1 METILKEYATPTELF
16 SSLSHSNDNCRR
28 SPTRSIFPDDTVA
41 RIYKPARSVTTSGT
55 ALTKSWRLAFE
66 RRSRPFLDPLI
77 GYTGCTDPLSQVE
90 LSFPTLRSAVS
101 YAQRHGLT
109 YVVQRKPDKCRAG
122 AKGEATRRGHKPSV
136 AFTEA
141 TLDRLGLGSL
151 QQDYGKALDDADDD
165 REAARPATWS
175 SPMQVVNDPTLSLSE
190 KRSILMNWAWT
201 EYLVDQA
208 TNEGMPEYWG
218 PSRLDEVEQALLSLE
233 RQVGCI
239 QNAGGRQAA

>member
-1 METILKEYATPTELF
+1 MEKIVRQYATPTELF
-16 SSLSHSNDNCRR
+16 AGLGHSNDNCRR
-28 SPTRSIFPDDTVA
+28 STTRSIFPADAMA
-41 RIYKPARSVTTSGT
+41 RIYKPARSVATSGT
-55 ALTKSWRLAFE
+55 ALTKGWRLAFE
-66 RRSRPFLDPLI
+66 HRSRPFLDPLI
-77 GYTGCTDPLSQVE
+77 GYTGCTDPLPQLE

-109 YVVQRKPDKCRAG
+109 YVVQRKRDKCRAG
-122 AKGEATRRGHKPSV
+122 AKGEATRRGHKPSA
-136 AFTEA
+136 AFTDA

-151 QQDYGKALDDADDD
+151 QQDYGQALDDADHGGEPAR
-165 REAARPATWS
+165 RETWS

-208 TNEGMPEYWG
+208 TNEGMPEYWR

>member
-1 METILKEYATPTELF
+1 MEKIVREYATPTELF
-16 SSLSHSNDNCRR
+16 TGLGHSNDDRRR
-28 SPTRSIFPDDTVA
+28 STTRSIFPGDTVA

-55 ALTKSWRLAFE
+55 ALTKGWRLAFE
-66 RRSRPFLDPLI
+66 CRSRSFLDPLI

-109 YVVQRKPDKCRAG
+109 YVVQRKPDKRRAG

-165 REAARPATWS
+165 REAARPATWC
-175 SPMQVVNDPTLSLSE
+175 SPMEVVNDPTLSLSE

-208 TNEGMPEYWG
+208 TSEGMPEYRR

-233 RQVGCI
+233 RQ
-239 QNAGGRQAA
+239 AGPKEDAVEREAA